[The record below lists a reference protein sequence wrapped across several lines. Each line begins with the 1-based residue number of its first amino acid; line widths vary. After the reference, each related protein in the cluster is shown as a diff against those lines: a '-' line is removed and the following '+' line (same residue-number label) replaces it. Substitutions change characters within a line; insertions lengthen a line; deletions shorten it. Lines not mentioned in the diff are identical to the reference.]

1 MDLQRIGRY
10 DIKSLIGQG
19 GMSAVYLGY
28 DPRSQREVAI
38 KILPPYYLHSSKFR
52 ERFEREAL
60 MIALL
65 EHPAIVPVYDMG
77 EEDGQPYI
85 VMRYMSGG
93 SLADKLK
100 RGPILLR
107 DSMEMYLRLAPALD
121 TAHARGVTHRDV
133 KPDNLLFDKYDN
145 VFLSDFGLARLRETI
160 GFANISDGSI
170 MGTPAYMS
178 PEQIQGDREID
189 GRSDIYSMGI
199 VLYQMLCGTVPFSG
213 TTAASVMMMHLV
225 NPVPQIYEQNKTL
238 PIAIQNVLDI
248 ALAKDPNDRYQTA
261 GEFAKALQAV
271 TTGVHKKPTIPNAAS
286 PSTQRPADRSTLIV
300 PPKKAKG
307 STRRSDGTAEK
318 PSQMVNGSKA
328 PFPTGTSG
336 VRKASAPV
344 TDSAQPRVEIS
355 LAPSTSQPDL
365 VQKRRRPIPLWGW
378 LVGVIVILALSL
390 TLILRSLGV
399 FPFSLLTN
407 SSHPPDNS
415 LVQNNPTAQISGTGA
430 SSSQT
435 PVILGQADKLAFV
448 KSSDIWV
455 SDLDGSDLIQLTT
468 DGVRK
473 SNLHWSPDGQSV
485 IYTSANCI
493 NLVGLQTRQVLT
505 LTCFTGIP
513 SISAFDIS
521 PDGQKVALGLA
532 QTDLYLLPYSQ
543 LFSLRQASLP
553 ADILSLAQCSFYAPY
568 STEQAVKAVKW
579 SLNDGR
585 LAVLLSTPVDGIY
598 RDEISILDFSQ
609 CTASPLLVKEILPT
623 YFLFTFR
630 GYYDHPEIS
639 SLSWN
644 GNDQLLLNGYVSNEG
659 FGDLQL
665 YNLNQNQS
673 QELAPNGS
681 CCYRDAHWSPDG
693 TYLFY
698 SFQPEAGGEISLY
711 YTPSSELTQPGESMA
726 SLALPAGFLT
736 SSLESLQPALRTAH

>member
-1 MDLQRIGRY
+1 MELQRIGRY

-19 GMSAVYLGY
+19 GMSSVYLGY

-38 KILPPYYLHSSKFR
+38 KILPPYYLHSTKFR

-93 SLADKLK
+93 SLSDKLK
-100 RGPILLR
+100 KGPIPLR
-107 DSMEMYLRLAPALD
+107 DCMEMYLRLAPALD

-238 PIAIQNVLDI
+238 PTAIQTVLDI
-248 ALAKDPNDRYQTA
+248 AMAKDPNDRYQSA
-261 GEFAKALQAV
+261 GDFAKALQAV
-271 TTGVHKKPTIPNAAS
+271 TTGVHKKPILPNTALTAS
-286 PSTQRPADRSTLIV
+286 QRPADRSTLII
-300 PPKKAKG
+300 PPKKAT
-307 STRRSDGTAEK
+307 STARRSRSEKSSPLNDREAPIQGETNGIRKTTTPIVNTA
-318 PSQMVNGSKA
+318 
-328 PFPTGTSG
+328 
-336 VRKASAPV
+336 R
-344 TDSAQPRVEIS
+344 PRAERS
-355 LAPSTSQPDL
+355 LNPSTSQPDPL
-365 VQKRRRPIPLWGW
+365 QKRPRTIPW
-378 LVGVIVILALSL
+378 VGLLIGFIVILALSL
-390 TLILRSLGV
+390 SLILRSLGV
-399 FPFSLLTN
+399 FPFSLLRN
-407 SSHPPDNS
+407 SGNPPGSS
-415 LVQNNPTAQISGTGA
+415 LVYNNPTAQAPGTGA
-430 SSSQT
+430 SSQT
-435 PVILGQADKLAFV
+435 SVILGQADKLAFV

-468 DGVRK
+468 DEVKK
-473 SNLHWSPDGQSV
+473 SNLQWSPDGQSV
-485 IYTSANCI
+485 IYTTANCI

-505 LTCFTGIP
+505 LTCFTGVP

-543 LFSLRQASLP
+543 LFNLRQDSLP
-553 ADILSLAQCSFYAPY
+553 EDILPFAQCSYYAPY
-568 STEQAVKAVKW
+568 NTIEALKAVNW
-579 SLNDGR
+579 SLTDGR
-585 LAVLLSTPVDGIY
+585 LALLLSTPVDGVS
-598 RDEISILDFSQ
+598 RDEISILDFSE
-609 CTASPLLVKEILPT
+609 CTASPLTVKEILPT
-623 YFLFTFR
+623 YFLFTLR
-630 GYYDHPEIS
+630 GYYDHPEITG
-639 SLSWN
+639 LSWN
-644 GNDQLLLNGYVSNEG
+644 GNDQLLLNGHVNNDG
-659 FGDLQL
+659 FGQLQL
-665 YNLNQNQS
+665 YSLYQNQS

-698 SFQPEAGGEISLY
+698 SYLPESGGEISLY
-711 YTPSSELTQPGESMA
+711 YTPSSKLSQPGGSMA
-726 SLALPAGFLT
+726 SLELPVGFLT
-736 SSLESLQPALRTAH
+736 SSLESLQPALRNAH